1 MNPAIWS
8 LILNLLGVLLIVAII
23 AAIWF
28 VFWTAIKYPIN
39 MKDAIL
45 KKRDDARLELL
56 EIQAAKGVEWDK
68 YKELEEENDKLRKA
82 YFSTKEKVESLNSEV
97 AKLKVDKD
105 NLVNYNNELKKKKP
119 ANNT

>member
-1 MNPAIWS
+1 MNQAIWNF
-8 LILNLLGVLLIVAII
+8 ILNVFGVLLIVVII

-39 MKDAIL
+39 MKDTIL
-45 KKRDDARLELL
+45 KERDDARQELL

-105 NLVNYNNELKKKKP
+105 NLMNYNNELKKKKP
-119 ANNT
+119 ANNK

>member
-1 MNPAIWS
+1 MNPAIWNF
-8 LILNLLGVLLIVAII
+8 ILNVFGVLLIVVII

-39 MKDAIL
+39 MKDTIL
-45 KKRDDARLELL
+45 KERDDARQELL

>member
-45 KKRDDARLELL
+45 KERDDARLELL

-82 YFSTKEKVESLNSEV
+82 YFSTKEKVESLNGEV

>member
-8 LILNLLGVLLIVAII
+8 LILSLLGVLLIVAII

-45 KKRDDARLELL
+45 KERDDARLELL

-68 YKELEEENDKLRKA
+68 YKQLEEELDKVRKA
-82 YFSTKEKVESLNSEV
+82 YFGTKEKVESMNSEI
-97 AKLKVDKD
+97 AKLKIDKD
-105 NLVNYNNELKKKKP
+105 NLINYNNELKKKKP
-119 ANNT
+119 ANGA

>member
-45 KKRDDARLELL
+45 KERDDARLELL